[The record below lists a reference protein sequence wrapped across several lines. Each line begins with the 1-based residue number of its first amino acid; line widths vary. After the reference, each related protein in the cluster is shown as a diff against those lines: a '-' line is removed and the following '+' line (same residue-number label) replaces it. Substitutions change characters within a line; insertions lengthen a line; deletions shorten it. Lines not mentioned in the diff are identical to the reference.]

1 MEKHEHNFENDAP
14 VLNFMSFNELES
26 VCGEN
31 DLMPVEK
38 YDGSLGVPKA
48 FVEAHQ
54 RPVGLLRK
62 NGRGICSGTLI
73 SDNLF
78 LTAGHCIELGV
89 EGVEAVFN
97 FQTDPNGELRESE
110 AFRVIKVLEVE
121 YKEEQRDEN
130 LGIDYAI
137 LQLEGNPGTKYGFT
151 RIANADPR
159 EHDMLC
165 IIQHPEGTPK
175 MIEAGPVS
183 GLKGNYI
190 HYNSL
195 DTLKGASGSGILF
208 YPSGKIVGVHTNG
221 GCTPSEEGANRGTRI
236 SFLLEISPILNEIA
250 SST

>member
-121 YKEEQRDEN
+121 YKEEQRDEKWE
-130 LGIDYAI
+130 L
-137 LQLEGNPGTKYGFT
+137 TT
-151 RIANADPR
+151 RFFNW
-159 EHDMLC
+159 
-165 IIQHPEGTPK
+165 K
-175 MIEAGPVS
+175 
-183 GLKGNYI
+183 
-190 HYNSL
+190 
-195 DTLKGASGSGILF
+195 
-208 YPSGKIVGVHTNG
+208 
-221 GCTPSEEGANRGTRI
+221 GTRAQSMGSRGLRMQI
-236 SFLLEISPILNEIA
+236 PVNMTCSVSSSILKVRLR
-250 SST
+250 